1 MRKNTYFLFL
11 LATAMFFS
19 SCLPLKRMYFFHDQE
34 PTEQKIDS
42 LQKNAIQR
50 IHKSDRISVIISSND
65 PNLTAYLNPVGGQ
78 LSDIGYLVD
87 SSGAI
92 DFPQIGKV
100 KVEGLTSTEAS
111 ELIKDKLTYY
121 YKGLFVSVY
130 LVGNI
135 YLLTDKG
142 SSKIKIS
149 NERLT
154 IFEAIVQSRQ
164 SAGGTA
170 DLYDKKNDIWLIRED
185 SGIRKFVKL
194 NLNSKKIFESPYFY
208 LKNNDLLYIKQSRSA
223 SLLSPNNPLRVTA
236 SVLSTISLL
245 IILFT
250 KLK

>member
-19 SCLPLKRMYFFHDQE
+19 SCLPLKRMYFFYDQK

-50 IHKSDRISVIISSND
+50 IHKSDRLSVIVSSND
-65 PNLTAYLNPVGGQ
+65 PNLTAYLNPVGAQ
-78 LSDIGYLVD
+78 FSDMGYLVD
-87 SSGAI
+87 SSGSI

-100 KVEGLTSTEAS
+100 KLEGLTSTEAS

-121 YKGLFVSVY
+121 YKGLFVNVN
-130 LVGNI
+130 LVGNV
-135 YLLTDKG
+135 YFLTDKG
-142 SSKIKIS
+142 STKIKIS

-164 SAGGTA
+164 SSGGA
-170 DLYDKKNDIWLIRED
+170 AELYDKKNDIWLIRED

-208 LKNNDLLYIKQSRSA
+208 LKNNDLLYIQQSRSA
-223 SLLSPNNPLRVTA
+223 SLLSSYNPLRVTA